1 MRGDQCCTLR
11 RSTIGTDRNAAISL
25 FPPRGQRESRWN
37 PERHLEVGRFTC
49 RADSDN
55 EVDKAAITPSI
66 GAADEQDSDLND
78 LRRGGEKQVGGS
90 RGF

>member
-1 MRGDQCCTLR
+1 
-11 RSTIGTDRNAAISL
+11 
-25 FPPRGQRESRWN
+25 
-37 PERHLEVGRFTC
+37 LEVGRFTC

-78 LRRGGEKQVGGS
+78 LRRGGEKQVGGR